1 MIIRPPPFPIDNVL
15 KLRKRGLS
23 LRAIADE
30 TSLSLNTVCTII
42 GNQTKT
48 TRARR
53 KRYERIQPDKFADA
67 SWQSRSRTRDALPK
81 RINAVIETGQALV
94 KEARGWAGD
103 ADSGRKPPGPT
114 TPPRK

>member
-1 MIIRPPPFPIDNVL
+1 MRPPPFQIDNVL

-67 SWQSRSRTRDALPK
+67 TGSRGAGHATLPK

-94 KEARGWAGD
+94 KEAKGLGRG
-103 ADSGRKPPGPT
+103 R
-114 TPPRK
+114 